1 MYHSWAHS
9 HGVLTSPRELPKFWQ
24 DQNDPNGYADYV
36 PSAHTLQ
43 KFHLEWLERRDEF
56 ETAVQQSV
64 GGTILA
70 ADMSH
75 KITKLIFV
83 NGNVKAFYG
92 LLTVMNEHGQVVGW
106 WLAKTGA
113 HNELREAMQSLDQR
127 YRLHSF
133 VLPALFYTDKT
144 IADKHFL
151 TDVFPSLQ
159 DDDVHPGPAA
169 EQELVAGHPIHAM
182 LVPFPIVCFTLA
194 LIADIAYWRT
204 SNLMWLEFSAWLL
217 LAGIVFGVL
226 AAVFGAIDF
235 FARPEIRSL
244 KPAWPHA
251 IGNLIALILAFFN
264 NLVHTADGWTA
275 VVPWGLTLSALTV
288 LVMLVTGW
296 LGAALVHI
304 HGVGVRYYD

>member
-1 MYHSWAHS
+1 MPPQYIRSRQS
-9 HGVLTSPRELPKFWQ
+9 
-24 DQNDPNGYADYV
+24 
-36 PSAHTLQ
+36 
-43 KFHLEWLERRDEF
+43 
-56 ETAVQQSV
+56 TAA
-64 GGTILA
+64 I
-70 ADMSH
+70 
-75 KITKLIFV
+75 
-83 NGNVKAFYG
+83 
-92 LLTVMNEHGQVVGW
+92 
-106 WLAKTGA
+106 
-113 HNELREAMQSLDQR
+113 
-127 YRLHSF
+127 
-133 VLPALFYTDKT
+133 
-144 IADKHFL
+144 
-151 TDVFPSLQ
+151 
-159 DDDVHPGPAA
+159 
-169 EQELVAGHPIHAM
+169 AGHPIHAM

-251 IGNLIALILAFFN
+251 IGNLISLILAFFN